1 MHGGSWERTIVTAE
15 QCERISAEFLAEERR
30 TLGEMIYRQE
40 YMCEFVQND
49 EQVFPT
55 EIIAAAFTDQVTP
68 LWR

>member
-1 MHGGSWERTIVTAE
+1 
-15 QCERISAEFLAEERR
+15 
-30 TLGEMIYRQE
+30 MIYRQE